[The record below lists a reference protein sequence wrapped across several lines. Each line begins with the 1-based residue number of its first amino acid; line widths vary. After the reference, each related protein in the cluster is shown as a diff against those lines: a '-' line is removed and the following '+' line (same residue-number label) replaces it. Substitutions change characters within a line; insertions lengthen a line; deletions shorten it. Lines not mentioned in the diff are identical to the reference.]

1 MKIPSLIAACV
12 AAVVCLDHASL
23 AAENP
28 PNEQRDE
35 LAKVRAELRTL
46 AIHLRCVS
54 AELDAAKSQTSFTPR
69 ADCSNAS
76 TEAASIADTAMP
88 SPDDTGVPVPPPAEK
103 NRTKTFAS
111 VFYAGV
117 SDATIDRDADKGLP
131 RFQVSATTES
141 SQAAIKFSGNLS
153 SNSGTDDASFSSWSA
168 TLSAPLS
175 KSDPFTN
182 IATLDGLANS
192 FSLALGFNK
201 FFVSGFK
208 NPADSEGHVLPNVA
222 EICALAGIKHNEP
235 CDLGAVEAGLKKSG
249 HEDRYPEFLESFI
262 GPDTRKW
269 TYGLKGTLGYQ
280 TYDFFQSGTLASQ
293 SDSKLPWS
301 AGAYIGFIP
310 PRTEAFLSAGA
321 EFQRAYKPTKQ
332 KIECPVSTG
341 PSTECVNGSIGPP
354 KTVNERLVY
363 LEGRTELAGTAMDL
377 KITHDFESGDNG
389 VDLPIY
395 LLRDDKG
402 ARSGGVRLGW
412 TNTDHFAVG
421 IFVGG
426 GFSLLP

>member
-1 MKIPSLIAACV
+1 MRIPSLIAACV
-12 AAVVCLDHASL
+12 AALVCLNHNSL
-23 AAENP
+23 AAESAS
-28 PNEQRDE
+28 NEQRDE
-35 LAKVRAELRTL
+35 LAKVRAEMRTL

-54 AELDAAKSQTSFTPR
+54 VELDAMKTHASFTPR
-69 ADCSNAS
+69 PECNNTS
-76 TEAASIADTAMP
+76 TDVTSIADAAPP
-88 SPDDTGVPVPPPAEK
+88 SPNDTGVPASPPAAEK
-103 NRTKTFAS
+103 SAKAFAS

-131 RFQVSATTES
+131 RFQVSATTAS

-153 SNSGTDDASFSSWSA
+153 SNSSTNDASFSSWSA
-168 TLSAPLS
+168 SLSAPLS
-175 KSDPFTN
+175 KSDPFTS

-192 FSLALGFNK
+192 FSLTLGFNK

-208 NPADSEGHVLPNVA
+208 NPTDSQGHVLPNVV
-222 EICALAGIKHNEP
+222 EICALAGIKHDEP
-235 CDLGAVEAGLKKSG
+235 CDLRAVEAGLKKTG

-262 GPDTRKW
+262 SPDARKW
-269 TYGLKGTLGYQ
+269 TYGLKGTLGYES
-280 TYDFFQSGTLASQ
+280 YDFFQSGTLASQ
-293 SDSKLPWS
+293 SDSKVPWS

-310 PRTEAFLSAGA
+310 PRTETFLSAGA

-341 PSTECVNGSIGPP
+341 TIAECVNGSIGPP
-354 KTVNERLVY
+354 KSVNERLVY

-402 ARSGGVRLGW
+402 DWNGGVRVGW